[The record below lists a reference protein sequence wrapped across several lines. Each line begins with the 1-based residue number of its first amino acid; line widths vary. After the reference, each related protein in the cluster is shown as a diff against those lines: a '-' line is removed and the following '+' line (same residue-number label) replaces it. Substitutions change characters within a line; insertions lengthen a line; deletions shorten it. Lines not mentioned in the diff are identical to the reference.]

1 MKLLAIAATAAL
13 LFATVAQ
20 AGEMKFPSSD
30 PVASITLPDDWTAA
44 ETDTGMEVTTADES
58 IYLSVDVAEPK
69 DTEQVVKE
77 AIEWLGTQGVT
88 VDASTQKQNQDKI
101 NGRDMFYIDWSGQD
115 KEGPASVGLA
125 ALVLSADT
133 VLVLTYWGTP
143 GAEEK
148 NATAIMGVLNSIKP
162 AE

>member
-13 LFATVAQ
+13 LFATAAQ
-20 AGEMKFPSSD
+20 AAEMKFPSSD
-30 PVASITLPDDWTAA
+30 PVASITLPDGWTPN
-44 ETDTGMEVTTADES
+44 ETDTGMEVTSADES

-69 DTEQVVKE
+69 ETEQVVKDSI
-77 AIEWLGTQGVT
+77 AWLGTQGVT
-88 VDASTQKQNQDKI
+88 VDLSTQKQNQDKI
-101 NGRDMFYIDWSGQD
+101 NGRDMFYVDWSGKD

-143 GAEEK
+143 GEEEK
-148 NATAIMGVLNSIKP
+148 NASAIMGILNSIKP